1 MRILDSLPGTATRV
15 EQNTAAA
22 VNRRI
27 RERTE
32 SSLRKLEEAD
42 SAALTARLQSLDEE
56 WDIERTLQLN
66 ASLFAGLG
74 IVLGTRADRRFLL
87 LSLAVFAFLE
97 QHALQGWCPP
107 IPVMRRLGIRT
118 RKEIERERMALKTL
132 RGDFRGMPGPGVP
145 TSERVRAALERV
157 DR

>member
-132 RGDFRGMPGPGVP
+132 RGDFQGMPGPGVP